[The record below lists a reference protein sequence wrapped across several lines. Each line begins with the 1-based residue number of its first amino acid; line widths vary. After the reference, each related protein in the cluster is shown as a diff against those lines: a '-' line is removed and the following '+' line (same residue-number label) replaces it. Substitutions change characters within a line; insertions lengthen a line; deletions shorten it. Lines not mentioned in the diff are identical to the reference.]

1 MSIKSST
8 FAAVLHKNHATDMDN
23 VKENIIRA
31 ASEKMQ
37 QVGIKSISVDDLCRE
52 LGISKKTFYVYFE
65 TKEALISTLL
75 RKHESDLEECVHK
88 QFAGK
93 SILEM
98 IVGFM
103 SFATSV
109 KDVRKAPPLMHDL
122 QKYYPQLFREHL
134 EHVRELSIRL
144 LRIYLGQGKEEGI
157 FRSDLDVE
165 KTAAVFA
172 FMHQELLNIFSQ
184 LREEDKPLAL
194 ERTTYGVDILMRGII
209 SEEGKRK
216 VLESMAK

>member
-1 MSIKSST
+1 
-8 FAAVLHKNHATDMDN
+8 
-23 VKENIIRA
+23 
-31 ASEKMQ
+31 
-37 QVGIKSISVDDLCRE
+37 
-52 LGISKKTFYVYFE
+52 
-65 TKEALISTLL
+65 
-75 RKHESDLEECVHK
+75 
-88 QFAGK
+88 
-93 SILEM
+93 
-98 IVGFM
+98 
-103 SFATSV
+103 
-109 KDVRKAPPLMHDL
+109 MHDL
-122 QKYYPQLFREHL
+122 QKYYPQLFHEHL